1 MIVVFRKCF
10 VVFVIIIR
18 GNYAQLRCIEC
29 VLINFLDEC
38 VYDKFSQIRHK
49 SDFISWSTYLFRRTC
64 HEHTHSINFHQEQFF
79 FCRELSLSQFYIIF
93 NFHTSHTHTKIILDF
108 FLYVAAHSRYRIWV
122 VYCSGICSVVW

>member
-49 SDFISWSTYLFRRTC
+49 SDFLSWSTYLFRRTC
-64 HEHTHSINFHQEQFF
+64 HEHTHSINFHQEQNFF
-79 FCRELSLSQFYIIF
+79 LSRIELISILYHLQFPYI
-93 NFHTSHTHTKIILDF
+93 THTHKNHSWL
-108 FLYVAAHSRYRIWV
+108 FLYVAVHSRYRIWV

>member
-49 SDFISWSTYLFRRTC
+49 SDFLSWSTYLFRRTC

-79 FCRELSLSQFYIIF
+79 FVENWAYL
-93 NFHTSHTHTKIILDF
+93 NFISSSISIHHTHTKIILDF